1 MLVSDAN
8 KKRRAYAW
16 MVSQIMSVKENA
28 ARERLLIID
37 REQPTL
43 KANYE
48 TYLKLYNLHIKPMMP
63 AVHRYFNNINERKKI
78 EHFLAAQS
86 EYAENHPAIQKL
98 PYAGKSAVGKR
109 PKEKSL
115 DEAAAS
121 EVMAKLKQLDP
132 KVFAELLKKVG
143 GK

>member
-16 MVSQIMSVKENA
+16 MVSQIMEIKENA
-28 ARERLLIID
+28 ARERLLVID

-48 TYLKLYNLHIKPMMP
+48 TYLRLYNLHIKPLMP
-63 AVHRYFNNINERKKI
+63 AVHRYFNNINEQKKI
-78 EHFLAAQS
+78 EHFLAAQTT
-86 EYAENHPAIQKL
+86 YAENHPAIQKL
-98 PYAGKSAVGKR
+98 PYAGKSAVGRK

-115 DEAAAS
+115 DEKQAS
-121 EVMAKLKQLDP
+121 DVMAQLKALDP

>member
-16 MVSQIMSVKENA
+16 MISQIMAEKEQLA
-28 ARERLLIID
+28 ILRLTAIEH
-37 REQPTL
+37 EQPTL
-43 KANYE
+43 KANYQ
-48 TYLKLYNLHIKPMMP
+48 TYLRLYNLHIKPLMP
-63 AVHRYFNNINERKKI
+63 AVHRYFNNINEQKKI

-86 EYAENHPAIQKL
+86 TYAENHPAIQKL
-98 PYAGKSAVGKR
+98 PYAGKSAVGRK

-115 DEAAAS
+115 DEKQAS
-121 EVMAKLKQLDP
+121 DVMAQLKQLDP

-143 GK
+143 AK